1 MVRGESVRPRVGDA
15 FAMAFSAGYRT
26 CWFENRLRP
35 LAAAPVQWQKLKY
48 HGLNGGQ
55 IVRGDYLC
63 VPLSFLAKAVGAE
76 YLPGEDALT
85 VTLKLPDGREVQ
97 FARGSIGCIVDDTL
111 RSMYCEALHREGEL
125 LVSVEWFC
133 KYLFNY
139 HVSTCN
145 GVVYV
150 TDHFVDLSFFMAD
163 LIKDLFAGNAMP
175 EDFTNI
181 VIE

>member
-1 MVRGESVRPRVGDA
+1 M
-15 FAMAFSAGYRT
+15 
-26 CWFENRLRP
+26 
-35 LAAAPVQWQKLKY
+35 
-48 HGLNGGQ
+48 
-55 IVRGDYLC
+55 
-63 VPLSFLAKAVGAE
+63 
-76 YLPGEDALT
+76 
-85 VTLKLPDGREVQ
+85 
-97 FARGSIGCIVDDTL
+97 DDTL